1 MAENFPNLGKE
12 TDTQAQ
18 EDRVPSEMN
27 PERVTSRHIIIKMAK
42 INTEIL
48 KRSKRISTSYV
59 QGNF

>member
-27 PERVTSRHIIIKMAK
+27 PERVTSRHIVIKMAK
-42 INTEIL
+42 INTEIF
-48 KRSKRISTSYV
+48 KKEQENIY
-59 QGNF
+59 